1 MRTAHALKPAAAASP
16 NPVRSAVIL
25 PASLPLP
32 QDPAEEARARQ
43 RTGLPALPRS
53 RSADLV
59 EDRGALRPGVGL
71 AGPARV
77 HLGVGLPAVGGEGAG
92 GRPQEVAPR
101 RSEPRRFAH
110 VVEPA
115 GDPLLVLELDLAETE
130 PVFRLV
136 RREPHGFAE
145 ELDRGE
151 EVLLL

>member
-59 EDRGALRPGVGL
+59 EDRGPLRPGVGL
-71 AGPARV
+71 AGPAPL
-77 HLGVGLPAVGGEGAG
+77 HPGVRLPALGAEAAAP
-92 GRPQEVAPR
+92 RPPEVAPP
-101 RSEPRRFAH
+101 PRH
-110 VVEPA
+110 PP
-115 GDPLLVLELDLAETE
+115 PL
-130 PVFRLV
+130 
-136 RREPHGFAE
+136 
-145 ELDRGE
+145 
-151 EVLLL
+151 